1 MLCVGRCE
9 TTQNVD
15 IFKVKVFVELPF
27 LGGKAHIL
35 KLCLNASGFFGA
47 ECFHEFLG
55 LKNHCF
61 E

>member
-27 LGGKAHIL
+27 FGGKTHIP

-47 ECFHEFLG
+47 ECFDEFWG
-55 LKNHCF
+55 
-61 E
+61 